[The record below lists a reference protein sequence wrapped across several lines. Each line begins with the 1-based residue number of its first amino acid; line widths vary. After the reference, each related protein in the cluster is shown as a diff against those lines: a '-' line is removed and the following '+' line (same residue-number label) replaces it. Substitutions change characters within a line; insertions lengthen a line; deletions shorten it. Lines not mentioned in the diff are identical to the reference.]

1 MNQPMGLR
9 ERKKYATHRTL
20 AATAVRLAAAHGL
33 DQVTVEDIATEAGVS
48 PRTFF
53 NYFASKEDAVLIAY
67 HDHEER
73 TRQATDR
80 FLAAP
85 ATTPALEALIQAI
98 RPDIEN
104 IEADREEWLARMSVI
119 EANPALVS
127 RVIASQAGTQQ
138 TMVAAIA
145 ERTGLDPEKDLYPGL
160 LFGVVGHA
168 MQAAVRRWHAFGGE
182 EPLTELIDQAWAALA
197 AGLPDPGTSH

>member
-1 MNQPMGLR
+1 
-9 ERKKYATHRTL
+9 
-20 AATAVRLAAAHGL
+20 
-33 DQVTVEDIATEAGVS
+33 
-48 PRTFF
+48 
-53 NYFASKEDAVLIAY
+53 
-67 HDHEER
+67 
-73 TRQATDR
+73 
-80 FLAAP
+80 
-85 ATTPALEALIQAI
+85 
-98 RPDIEN
+98 
-104 IEADREEWLARMSVI
+104 RMSVI

-197 AGLPDPGTSH
+197 AGLPDPGTRH